1 MSKVAEKIV
10 YEQVYRYFTVNRL
23 FHFGMHGYR
32 QHRSKCT
39 ALLSMYDQC
48 VRAAA
53 DGKISGLVLLDLSAA
68 FDLVEPSL
76 LCEKL
81 CIYGMYNDFLEWIAS
96 YLIGRQ
102 QAVWISHV
110 RSKFK
115 EIYLGV
121 PQSYNLL

>member
-1 MSKVAEKIV
+1 MNK
-10 YEQVYRYFTVNRL
+10 FTD
-23 FHFGMHGYR
+23 
-32 QHRSKCT
+32 T
-39 ALLSMYDQC
+39 LLSTGYFILGCMVIGNIDQNVQHFYQC

-53 DGKISGLVLLDLSAA
+53 DGIISGLVLLDLSAA
-68 FDLVEPSL
+68 FDLVEPSM

-81 CIYGMYNDFLEWIAS
+81 RIYGMDNDFLEWIAS

-115 EIYLGV
+115 ESYLGV

>member
-1 MSKVAEKIV
+1 MAEKIV

-53 DGKISGLVLLDLSAA
+53 DGKISGLVLLDLSA
-68 FDLVEPSL
+68 EEEGG
-76 LCEKL
+76 C
-81 CIYGMYNDFLEWIAS
+81 LE
-96 YLIGRQ
+96 
-102 QAVWISHV
+102 IS
-110 RSKFK
+110 RTFK
-115 EIYLGV
+115 RILMCLRFV
-121 PQSYNLL
+121 CLFVC

>member
-1 MSKVAEKIV
+1 
-10 YEQVYRYFTVNRL
+10 
-23 FHFGMHGYR
+23 MHGYR

-68 FDLVEPSL
+68 FDLVEPSM

-81 CIYGMYNDFLEWIAS
+81 RIYGMDNDFLEWIAS
-96 YLIGRQ
+96 YLIGR
-102 QAVWISHV
+102 
-110 RSKFK
+110 
-115 EIYLGV
+115 
-121 PQSYNLL
+121 